1 MSLAGAGCYSGLTDD
16 QGSGPPSRADG
27 ADEDAQGDDGGED
40 TTEPRRAEACSALSP
55 GPAPVR
61 RLTRQEY
68 DNTVLDLLGDASSP
82 AQDFVGDAVIDGFD
96 NAAAGA
102 STSRLL
108 VEQYEAAADELAAT
122 AVADLTGLLGCDPT
136 LGETECVSGFI
147 AEFGARA
154 YRHPLSD
161 EEQTRLLELYEA
173 QRADADITDSV
184 QLMLSAMLQSPHF
197 LYRLETGDL
206 SQAQDGIAPLTDF
219 EIASRLS
226 YLLWN
231 TMPDDLLWA
240 AAEARELHTPEQI
253 AEHTQR
259 MLDDDRAG
267 VVLLDFHEQWLSL
280 RGDLPSALGDLEP
293 VIRAEAEA
301 FLADVIVDGDGRLS
315 TLLSADY
322 TFVNRDLAELYGI
335 DGSGLGDDLERV
347 ELDPTRRAGLLTS
360 VLVMST
366 NAEEHETSP
375 IKRGRFVREQL
386 LCDIL
391 PPPPPG
397 LEVEPPEPDPNKTT
411 RERYAQHR
419 EDPSCNGCHSLID
432 PIGFAFEHYDH
443 LGRWRDDEN
452 GLPIDASGE
461 ITGPRDPD
469 LEQPF
474 DGAIELAHLLADS
487 PQVEACAVRN
497 WFRYAYGRHE
507 TVDDVCTLDS
517 LTRAFINGDGSV
529 RDVLLALTQTDAFRY
544 VPVQE

>member
-1 MSLAGAGCYSGLTDD
+1 M
-16 QGSGPPSRADG
+16 
-27 ADEDAQGDDGGED
+27 
-40 TTEPRRAEACSALSP
+40 
-55 GPAPVR
+55 R

-68 DNTVLDLLGDASSP
+68 DNTVLDLLGDASAP
-82 AQDFVGDAVIDGFD
+82 AQNFVGDSVIDGFD

-122 AVADLTGLLGCDPT
+122 AVSDLVGLLGCDPT
-136 LGETECVSGFI
+136 LGETECVGGFI
-147 AEFGARA
+147 ADFGARA

-161 EEQTRLLELYEA
+161 DEQTRLLELYEA
-173 QRADADITDSV
+173 QRVDADIADSV
-184 QLMLSAMLQSPHF
+184 RLMLSAMLQSPQF
-197 LYRLETGDL
+197 LYRLETGDVA
-206 SQAQDGIAPLTDF
+206 QAQDGVAPLTDF

-231 TMPDDLLWA
+231 TMPDAVLWT
-240 AAEARELHTPEQI
+240 AAEAGELHTAEQI
-253 AEHTQR
+253 AEHTER
-259 MLDDDRAG
+259 MLDDERAG
-267 VVLLDFHEQWLSL
+267 EVLLDFHEQWLSL
-280 RGDLPSALGDLEP
+280 RGELPSALADLEP
-293 VIRAEAEA
+293 TIRAETET
-301 FLADVIVDGDGRLS
+301 FLTDVIVEGDGRLS

-322 TFVNRDLAELYGI
+322 TFVNADLAPLYGV
-335 DGSGLGDDLERV
+335 DPAGMGNALQRV
-347 ELDPTRRAGLLTS
+347 ALDPTQRAGLLTS
-360 VLVMST
+360 VLVMAT

-419 EDPSCNGCHSLID
+419 EDPSCNGCHSMID

-443 LGRWRDDEN
+443 LGQWRDDEN

-474 DGAIELAHLLADS
+474 DGALELAHLLADS
-487 PQVEACAVRN
+487 PQVEACAVKN
-497 WFRYAYGRHE
+497 WFRYAYGRRE
-507 TVDDVCTLDS
+507 TLDDQCTVDS

-529 RDVLLALTQTDAFRY
+529 RDVLLTLTQTDAFRF